1 MSSSA
6 AVRKTVSVVFC
17 DLAGSTALGEQLD
30 PESLRRVMG
39 SWFDAMREPL
49 ERHGGTVEKF
59 IGDAVMAVFGVP
71 QAHED
76 DALRAVR
83 AALEMREAVA
93 AMSAALTAQGRPPLH
108 VRIGV
113 NTGEV
118 VTGDGDGDGT
128 LVTGDAVNTAK
139 RLEQAAGPDE
149 ILIGAATRR
158 LVENATRL
166 EPTEPLEAK
175 GKRLPVEAWR
185 VLAAIEGAPPFSRRV
200 DAPFVGRRGELA
212 LLRRELTA
220 AAEERSCRLVTVIG
234 AAGIGKSRLA
244 SELTDAIGADA
255 AVLETRC
262 LPYGDGITFL
272 PLLDLFRSAGG
283 DDALAAAVAGEPDR
297 VLILERLAALTGDTE
312 PASPEETFWAV
323 RRLLEA
329 LARDRP
335 LLVRLDDIHWAEP
348 TLLDLV
354 EYIAGWSR
362 GAPILLVCL
371 ARPELLDERPGWL
384 HVPGT
389 TMTVA
394 PLSEDESEELLGGL
408 EAPLEPD
415 ARARIREAA
424 EGNPLFVEQMA
435 AMLAEDPGETSMP
448 ATIHALLTARLDR
461 LDPLERRILE
471 RASVLGKEFARGGVL
486 ALSPEDDRAVAG
498 SALLALARREL
509 IEPGRTPVPGD
520 DGFRFRHALIRDAA
534 YAGIPKQVRADL
546 HERAGALIERQ
557 GDADELVGYHF
568 EQAVRYREELGVA
581 DSFTR
586 TLAARAGALLG
597 EAGRRAFAHEDMPA
611 AMNLLERALRLSDP
625 SDPSRLELERELSR
639 ALWWSGEVAR
649 ADALLADLIEAATA
663 AGDSRQRWYGLVE
676 RASRRTVAVGGDAE
690 VDALLGTAAEAIP
703 VFESLGDEAGLAR
716 AWGRISIAHQLRLRY
731 GAGEEAAARALAHA
745 RSAAER
751 QEEGRAVDSLC
762 TCLLYGPTPADEA
775 IVRCEEMLE
784 QARDSRI
791 VEANVSISLAGLLAM
806 VGRFDEAR
814 ALAARAE
821 LTYDE
826 LGARLALAGWTQVA
840 GPLELLAGDPA
851 AAERHLRHGYEL
863 LDGVGEQGYQALL

>member
-30 PESLRRVMG
+30 PESLRGVMAG
-39 SWFDAMREPL
+39 WFEAMREPL

-83 AALEMREAVA
+83 AALEMREALA
-93 AMSAALTAQGRPPLH
+93 AMNAGLAAQGRPPLRI
-108 VRIGV
+108 RIGV

-118 VTGDGDGDGT
+118 VTGDGLTT

-149 ILIGAATRR
+149 ILVGAMTRR
-158 LVENATRL
+158 LVENAARL
-166 EPTEPLEAK
+166 EPVEPVDAK
-175 GKRLPVEAWR
+175 GKQKPVEAWR
-185 VLAAIEGAPPFSRRV
+185 LLAAIEGAAAFARRV
-200 DAPFVGRRGELA
+200 DAPLVGRRGELG
-212 LLRRELTA
+212 LLQQELATA
-220 AAEERSCRLVTVIG
+220 AGERSCRLVTVIG

-244 SELTDAIGADA
+244 SELTAGIAADA
-255 AVLETRC
+255 TVLETRC
-262 LPYGDGITFL
+262 LPYGDGITFW

-283 DDALAAAVAGEPDR
+283 DDALASAVAGEPDGG
-297 VLILERLAALTGDTE
+297 LILERLAALTGDTE

-329 LARDRP
+329 LAGERP

-354 EYIAGWSR
+354 EYVAGWSR

-389 TMTVA
+389 AMTLA

-408 EAPLEPD
+408 EAALEPD

-435 AMLAEDPGETSMP
+435 AMLAEDPGETAMP

-461 LDPLERRILE
+461 LDPLERRTLE

-486 ALSPEDDRAVAG
+486 ELSPDDERAAAG
-498 SALLALARREL
+498 SALLALTRREL

-520 DGFRFRHALIRDAA
+520 DGYRFRHALIRDAA
-534 YAGIPKQVRADL
+534 YAGMPKQVRADL

-557 GDADELVGYHF
+557 GDADELVGYH
-568 EQAVRYREELGVA
+568 
-581 DSFTR
+581 
-586 TLAARAGALLG
+586 
-597 EAGRRAFAHEDMPA
+597 
-611 AMNLLERALRLSDP
+611 
-625 SDPSRLELERELSR
+625 
-639 ALWWSGEVAR
+639 
-649 ADALLADLIEAATA
+649 
-663 AGDSRQRWYGLVE
+663 
-676 RASRRTVAVGGDAE
+676 
-690 VDALLGTAAEAIP
+690 
-703 VFESLGDEAGLAR
+703 
-716 AWGRISIAHQLRLRY
+716 
-731 GAGEEAAARALAHA
+731 
-745 RSAAER
+745 
-751 QEEGRAVDSLC
+751 
-762 TCLLYGPTPADEA
+762 
-775 IVRCEEMLE
+775 
-784 QARDSRI
+784 
-791 VEANVSISLAGLLAM
+791 
-806 VGRFDEAR
+806 
-814 ALAARAE
+814 
-821 LTYDE
+821 
-826 LGARLALAGWTQVA
+826 
-840 GPLELLAGDPA
+840 
-851 AAERHLRHGYEL
+851 YE
-863 LDGVGEQGYQALL
+863 